1 MKPAFG
7 VTMGTGVKISPAYT
21 RTSDEQAQLAVL
33 ISVPGLAADKRHGP
47 DNIEP
52 VGLTVL

>member
-1 MKPAFG
+1 
-7 VTMGTGVKISPAYT
+7 MGTGVKISPAYT
-21 RTSDEQAQLAVL
+21 RMSDERAQLAVL
-33 ISVPGLAADKRHGP
+33 ISAPGLAADKRHGP